1 MTAKLLLGKMLGSSS
16 NAALTNIASVV
27 PNDVHIESLG
37 VDICDEI
44 MSVAVAS
51 KKRYTLIGGI
61 LSVEGIKGKLSFLM
75 PTRAIEFSIQ
85 TSWKI
90 GNLDFQ
96 IEALKKDGNVIIK
109 GRPVLSP
116 EGSSI
121 AKVINKCF
129 YMQFE
134 N

>member
-1 MTAKLLLGKMLGSSS
+1 MLGSSS
-16 NAALTNIASVV
+16 NVALTNIASVV

-51 KKRYTLIGGI
+51 KKNYTLIGGI
-61 LSVEGIKGKLSFLM
+61 LSVEGIEGKLSFLI

-96 IEALKKDGNVIIK
+96 IEALKKDGNVVIK

-121 AKVINKCF
+121 AQVINLCF

-134 N
+134 S